1 MRIPITIAC
10 CIFILTC
17 MILIFS
23 VNMNT
28 TTRSNEVDEGLDD
41 AIELL
46 MSGTTE
52 VNILTKLSSIG
63 SMQVFYP
70 FGNETELII
79 EKEFNCILIGINV
92 QGYVEVICYYDK
104 DNQFNSNNTKLDLI
118 ANKKGY
124 VYKYTSLVKYSD
136 LAGDIKETKMLTLAD
151 EIANNLSI
159 VQVSSGEEI
168 GAFELG
174 NVLFSSKNIMVNDVL
189 MYKKNLYS
197 KADLILADAFKDEIL
212 QSIGTNGTLSISIE
226 NIDVEEGVVD
236 LVATESYTVANKAKD
251 IEYRKKIVFREY
263 N

>member
-52 VNILTKLSSIG
+52 VNMLTKLSSIG

-70 FGNETELII
+70 FGDENELAIN
-79 EKEFNCILIGINV
+79 KEYNCILIGVND

-104 DNQFNSNNTKLDLI
+104 NTNYTYNSSKLGLTRLQ
-118 ANKKGY
+118 KGY
-124 VYKYTSLVKYSD
+124 IHKYTSLVKYSD
-136 LAGDIKETKMLTLAD
+136 LAGATKEAKMLTLAD

-189 MYKKNLYS
+189 LYKKNLYS

-212 QSIGTNGTLSISIE
+212 QHIGTNGTITISIE
-226 NIDVEEGVVD
+226 NIDVEDGVVD
-236 LVATESYTVANKAKD
+236 LVATESYTVVNKSKD
-251 IEYRKKIVFREY
+251 IEYRKKIVFK
-263 N
+263 

>member
-1 MRIPITIAC
+1 MRVPITIAC
-10 CIFILTC
+10 CIFLLTC

-52 VNILTKLSSIG
+52 VNMLTKLSSIG

-70 FGNETELII
+70 FGDENELVID
-79 EKEFNCILIGINV
+79 KEFNCILIGIND

-104 DNQFNSNNTKLDLI
+104 DAQLSFNDTKLGLI
-118 ANKKGY
+118 RLQKGY
-124 VYKYTSLVKYSD
+124 IHKYTSSVKYSD
-136 LAGDIKETKMLTLAD
+136 LVGATKEEKLLSLESEIK
-151 EIANNLSI
+151 NNFKV
-159 VQVSSGEEI
+159 VQVSPGEEI
-168 GAFELG
+168 GVFELE
-174 NVLFSSKNIMVNDVL
+174 NVLYSSKNIMVNDVL
-189 MYKKNLYS
+189 LYKKNLYS

-212 QSIGTNGTLSISIE
+212 QHIGTNGTITISIE
-226 NIDVEEGVVD
+226 NIDVEDGVVD

-251 IEYRKKIVFREY
+251 IEYRKKIVFK
-263 N
+263 